1 MNNVQQN
8 YERWL
13 ASERVS
19 EEDKAILRSL
29 SKEKRNDAFFKDA
42 EFGTGGMRGILGP
55 GTNRI
60 NVHTIG
66 RVTVAFGLYLKKH
79 LGDKALSMGVAI
91 SHDNRHLSRE
101 FTLLSADILAKMGFT
116 VYIFDMLRATPEL
129 SFAVREKKCAG
140 GIMITASHNPAEYNG
155 YKVYDEKGCQ
165 LIPEL
170 VDVLLEILGKLP
182 DELSFD
188 IPEAPVAGKVITL
201 GPDVDEKYYA
211 LVKTT
216 QVHPEL
222 DKKGFPIVYSPQ
234 HGASYEGAMAVF
246 SSLGYEIIPVKEQ
259 CVHDPNF
266 GATESPN
273 PEVEKA
279 WKLPLKYAV
288 EHKAQLVVMTDP
300 DGDRCGLAYLGKDG
314 DYHRL
319 TGNESAALLVDYL
332 FSEKKKLGTMPE
344 DPVMYD
350 TIVSSSLAR
359 DIAHSYGVKVE
370 SFLTGFKFI
379 GSRIGYYED
388 LGNGPTFVFGYEES
402 YGCLLAPFVRDK
414 DGIQAILLYTEMAL
428 FHFRHGRDLGEALEG
443 LFKRYGYRL
452 AVTKDI
458 YFEGMEGNATMKKL
472 MDGLHANPMTSF
484 CGIPVAKVGD
494 YKSQL
499 MTDLKT
505 GKSEPI
511 LGLPVSNVLKF
522 FLDDNSTVCV
532 RPSGTEPKVKFYI
545 EVCSEK
551 KEGLKEKADGLFLD
565 LLAQAGVKA

>member
-1 MNNVQQN
+1 MDVMQN
-8 YERWL
+8 YQRWL
-13 ASERVS
+13 DSPRVS
-19 EEDKAILRSL
+19 DEDKTTLRSL
-29 SKEKRNDAFFKDA
+29 SEKQRDDAFFKNA

-60 NVHTIG
+60 NEHTIG
-66 RVTVAFGLYLKKH
+66 RVTVGFGLYLKKH
-79 LGDKALSMGVAI
+79 LGEKALGMGVAI
-91 SHDNRHLSRE
+91 SHDNRFFSRE
-101 FTLLSADILAKMGFT
+101 FTLLSADILAKMGFK

-129 SFAVREKKCAG
+129 SFAVREKQCAG
-140 GIMITASHNPAEYNG
+140 GIMITASHNPKEYNG

-170 VDVLLEILGKLP
+170 VDEMLAILDTLP
-182 DELSFD
+182 DELSFE
-188 IPEAPVAGKVITL
+188 IPEAEKKGEVIVL
-201 GPDVDEKYYA
+201 GPEVDEKYYE

-222 DKKGFPIVYSPQ
+222 DKKGFKVIYSPQ

-279 WKLPLKYAV
+279 WKLPLAYAV
-288 EHKAQLVVMTDP
+288 KEHANLVVMTDP

-314 DYHRL
+314 EYHRL

-332 FSEKKKLGTMPE
+332 LSEKKKMGLLPE
-344 DPVMYD
+344 NPVMYD

-359 DIAHSYGVKVE
+359 EVAQSYGVKVE

-379 GSRIGYYED
+379 GSRIGYYEEKE
-388 LGNGPTFVFGYEES
+388 NGPTFVFGYEES

-428 FHFRHGRDLGEALEG
+428 FHHLRGEDLGEALEG
-443 LFKRYGYRL
+443 LYHRYGCHL
-452 AVTKDI
+452 ATTKDI
-458 YFEGMEGNATMKKL
+458 YFEGMDGNAKMQKL
-472 MDGLHANPMTSF
+472 MAGLHATPLCRF
-484 CGIPVAKVGD
+484 CGIDVAKIGD
-494 YKSQL
+494 YKKQI
-499 MTDLKT
+499 MVDLAS
-505 GKSEPI
+505 GKEEPI
-511 LGLPVSNVLKF
+511 VGLPVSDVVKYFLK
-522 FLDDNSTVCV
+522 DNSTICV

-545 EVCSEK
+545 EVVSD
-551 KEGLKEKADGLFLD
+551 KEDGLKEKAEALFQD
-565 LLAQAGVKA
+565 LLSQAGVNR